1 MPIPIAE
8 AVAEQADLARTKA
21 GAVKNVPKFLF
32 SSALAGAYVGVGIV
46 LLAATTGPL
55 AAANSPA
62 VKLGAGAGVGVALTP
77 VGPAGAGPFTRLNMI
92 MPPGP
97 AAGPVNPLER
107 LARSGA

>member
-46 LLAATTGPL
+46 LLAIVML
-55 AAANSPA
+55 APEG
-62 VKLGAGAGVGVALTP
+62 LAGL
-77 VGPAGAGPFTRLNMI
+77 F
-92 MPPGP
+92 
-97 AAGPVNPLER
+97 
-107 LARSGA
+107 ARRRDA